1 LERRDYCFRDANLE
15 EVGISDAGESSSL
28 GVAARRS
35 AGSWRR
41 KERRHMADQQVDL
54 PYSHV
59 INYLKI
65 IDLVFEDDVAQK
77 CWSIL
82 NDMLVRNSFLL

>member
-1 LERRDYCFRDANLE
+1 LERCDHCFRDANLE

-28 GVAARRS
+28 GAATRRS

-41 KERRHMADQQVDL
+41 KEGVRNKADQQVDL

-65 IDLVFEDDVAQK
+65 LDLVFEDDVAQK
-77 CWSIL
+77 CWSTL
-82 NDMLVRNSFLL
+82 NDMYV